1 MTTLPRSN
9 RPRRILPVLVIAQFA
24 GTALWFAGNAVLHD
38 LQQAWGLDARA
49 VAWTTSAVQLG
60 FIIGT
65 LVAALSGLLDRVSRR
80 KLFFAASIAGAS
92 VNLIPLA
99 IPGLPTLLVCRA
111 LTGVCLAGIYPV
123 GMALA
128 ASWYQGGLGRALGWL
143 VGALVLGTA
152 APHGVRHLGSHLPWS
167 TVWIVVSVLAALGG
181 LAVLIAVPDGP
192 HRRARPPGRVD
203 LRGLF
208 AEPRFRASAFGYF
221 GHMWELYAM
230 WTFIPALLAT
240 RTDAVSGWASL
251 IIAAGAVGCVAG
263 GALSRRVGSARVARL
278 SLIVSGTLA
287 LATPWIITLPWPICA
302 ALLLLWGFAVVADS
316 PQLSTLTAQT
326 APPALVGTGLA
337 VVTAIGF
344 GVTIGSIQLLATVEP
359 TQLPWVMPVLAI
371 GPLLGWLALRRAAS

>member
-1 MTTLPRSN
+1 MSAP
-9 RPRRILPVLVIAQFA
+9 PRRVLPVLVLAQFA
-24 GTALWFAGNAVLHD
+24 GTALWFAGNAVLPD

-49 VAWTTSAVQLG
+49 LAWTTSAVQLG

-65 LVAALSGLLDRVSRR
+65 LGAALSGLLDRVSRR
-80 KLFFAASIAGAS
+80 RLFFAASIAGAA

-99 IPGLPTLLVCRA
+99 VPGLPTLLLCRA

-167 TVWIVVSVLAALGG
+167 SVWIVVSAMAALGG
-181 LAVLIAVPDGP
+181 FAVLLAVPDGP
-192 HRRARPPGRVD
+192 YRAPRAPGKTD

-208 AEPRFRASAFGYF
+208 AVPEFRASALGYF

-230 WTFIPALLAT
+230 WTFVPALLAL
-240 RTDAVSGWASL
+240 RTASVSGWAGV
-251 IIAAGAVGCVAG
+251 IIAAGAVGCVG
-263 GALSRRVGSARVARL
+263 GGLLSRRVGSARVARW

-287 LATPWIITLPWPICA
+287 LATPWIITLPWPVCVG
-302 ALLLLWGFAVVADS
+302 LLIIWGVAVVADS

-326 APPALVGTGLA
+326 APSALVGTGLA

-344 GVTIGSIQLLATVEP
+344 AITIGSIQLLAAFDAQT
-359 TQLPWVMPVLAI
+359 LPWIMPALAI
-371 GPLLGWLALRRAAS
+371 GPLLGWRALRRVP